1 MREFVEDLVN
11 LIYIRIFC
19 SFENLIN
26 GRIRRGFGE
35 VRILSRYL
43 YSNIVRFENLINGRI
58 FEQELLKFL

>member
-26 GRIRRGFGE
+26 GRIRRGFGK
-35 VRILSRYL
+35 V
-43 YSNIVRFENLINGRI
+43 
-58 FEQELLKFL
+58 